1 MVLKSGAHPM
11 REIELSVKR
20 LRLVGVNLRGILI
33 NDINMRSQRYGAG
46 KYHYQY
52 SYGDKPV

>member
-1 MVLKSGAHPM
+1 M

-20 LRLVGVNLRGILI
+20 LRQVGVNLRGILI
-33 NDINMRSQRYGAG
+33 NDIKMRSKRYGAG

-52 SYGDKPV
+52 LYDDKPV